1 MKTKHRTPL
10 NRRLALSAGAIIA
23 GGLFGGAAHAQ
34 DAALVGPGSGSFSLP
49 GGPGHEEATVTVHY
63 HRPQGFDES
72 SPILIVL
79 PGAGR
84 DGDEYRDSWI
94 TASEKHSV
102 LVLSPSYPEDAYDE
116 AAYQLAGLVENLEL
130 RNLNLDDPSVYR
142 LADEDIVFD
151 VNDDSSEWLFH
162 DFDRLFDVVAKDVGS
177 SQTEYDLFGHSA
189 GGQIIQ
195 RMAIFHPDSK
205 ARRMVA
211 ANAGFYTLPRLD
223 QPLIFGVA
231 DTRLTAEDL
240 ERAFREPLTLLLGEL
255 DNENETRGTHL
266 RTPRVDEQGIGRLAR
281 GRYFYNES
289 QKIAAGIGAEFRWTL
304 EEVPGIGHD
313 FRRMAEAGARL
324 LYETGER

>member
-10 NRRLALSAGAIIA
+10 NPRRSANVLAVLALIGA
-23 GGLFGGAAHAQ
+23 AAHAQ
-34 DAALVGPGSGSFSLP
+34 DTALIGPGSGSFSMP
-49 GGPGHEEATVTVHY
+49 GGAGHEGATITVYY
-63 HRPQGFDES
+63 HRPQRFDES

-79 PGAGR
+79 SGAGR

-94 TASEKHSV
+94 AASEKNSV
-102 LVLSPSYPEDAYDE
+102 LVLSPSYSEEEYDE

-151 VNDDSSEWLFH
+151 VNDDPREWLFH
-162 DFDRLFDVVAKDVGS
+162 DFDRLFDTVVKDVGS
-177 SQTEYDLFGHSA
+177 SQAAYDLFGHSA
-189 GGQIIQ
+189 GGQIIH

-211 ANAGFYTLPRLD
+211 ANSGFYTLPRME

-231 DTRLTAEDL
+231 ETRLTAEDL
-240 ERAFREPLTLLLGEL
+240 ARAFQEPLTLLLGEL
-255 DNENETRGTHL
+255 DNANEMRGTHL
-266 RTPRVDEQGIGRLAR
+266 RTPKADEQGIGRLAR
-281 GRYFYNES
+281 GRYFFSES
-289 QKIAAGIGAEFRWTL
+289 QKIATALDAEFRWTI
-304 EEVPGIGHD
+304 EEVPGVGHD
-313 FRRMAEAGARL
+313 FRRMAEAAARL